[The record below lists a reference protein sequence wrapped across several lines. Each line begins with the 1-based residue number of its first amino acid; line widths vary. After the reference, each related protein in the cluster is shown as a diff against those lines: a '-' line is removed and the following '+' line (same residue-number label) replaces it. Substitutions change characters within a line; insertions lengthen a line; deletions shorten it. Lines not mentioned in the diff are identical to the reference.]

1 MTSLVFPLA
10 LFFVLL
16 PWGIMFVLYVNR
28 GLEVYRTWKRSG
40 RAVEEWD
47 GKFLELCKVFAMIAL
62 WLFGFMPLKGW

>member
-62 WLFGFMPLKGW
+62 MVKGW

>member
-16 PWGIMFVLYVNR
+16 PWGIMFVFYVNR

-40 RAVEEWD
+40 RAVEPID
-47 GKFLELCKVFAMIAL
+47 VGFFELCKVFAMIAL
-62 WLFGFMPLKGW
+62 LVLMLKGW

>member
-1 MTSLVFPLA
+1 MKSLVFPLA

-16 PWGIMFVLYVNR
+16 PWAVLFTLYVNR

-62 WLFGFMPLKGW
+62 MVKGW

>member
-1 MTSLVFPLA
+1 MTSLVLPLA

-16 PWGIMFVLYVNR
+16 LWGIMFVLYANR

-47 GKFLELCKVFAMIAL
+47 GKFLELCKVTLMVF
-62 WLFGFMPLKGW
+62 LFLKGW

>member
-1 MTSLVFPLA
+1 MKSLVLSLS

-28 GLEVYRTWKRSG
+28 GLEVYRAWKRSG

-47 GKFLELCKVFAMIAL
+47 GKFLELCKVTLMVYL
-62 WLFGFMPLKGW
+62 MMKGW

>member
-1 MTSLVFPLA
+1 MKSLVFPLA

-40 RAVEEWD
+40 RAVEPID
-47 GKFLELCKVFAMIAL
+47 AGFFELCKVFAMIAL
-62 WLFGFMPLKGW
+62 MMKGW

>member
-1 MTSLVFPLA
+1 MKSLVLPLA

-16 PWGIMFVLYVNR
+16 SWAVLFTLYVNR

-62 WLFGFMPLKGW
+62 MVKGW